1 MIKMENMDDKELNN
15 DNKFEIIDELYTRY
29 QRHLKFIEIIKKSNI
44 DKEQIDDWLHQIH
57 YTFLNKI
64 KAKL

>member
-1 MIKMENMDDKELNN
+1 MENIDDKELNN
-15 DNKFEIIDELYTRY
+15 ETKFEIMDELYTRY

-44 DKEQIDDWLHQIH
+44 DKEQIDSWLHQIH